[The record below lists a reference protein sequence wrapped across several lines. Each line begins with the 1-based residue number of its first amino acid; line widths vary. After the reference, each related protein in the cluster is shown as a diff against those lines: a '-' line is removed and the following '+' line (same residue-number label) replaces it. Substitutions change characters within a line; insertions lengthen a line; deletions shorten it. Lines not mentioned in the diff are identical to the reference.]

1 MPEIAANG
9 TTIFYEDVGHGP
21 PLLLLHGGLGT
32 ARLHWWKET
41 PFFAERCR
49 VIAPDLRGYGR
60 SSPPRDFPL
69 DFYERD
75 AADMAAL
82 LRYTGLY
89 PAHVLGWSDGAI
101 VALVLAVTEPE
112 LVRTLVIV
120 SGEARILPQEREGW
134 RLLVDT
140 SKWSESALRRFIEE
154 QGPQNWPGIF
164 DRLLAGY
171 HAVLERRGGEIIS
184 SRLHEIRCPTLIVH
198 GEDDPIVPVV
208 HAYEMAQ
215 RIPGA
220 WLSVFPG
227 CGHFPHREREEDFRE
242 RVLAFLDFV
251 GRFPPGAER
260 EPPRSGLA

>member
-1 MPEIAANG
+1 MPAIPANG
-9 TTIFYEDVGHGP
+9 TTIFYEDVGDGP

-32 ARLHWWKET
+32 ARLHWWKEI
-41 PFFAERCR
+41 PFFAERFR

-69 DFYERD
+69 NFYERD

-82 LRYTGLY
+82 LRQTGRG

-101 VALVLAVTEPE
+101 VALILAVEHPE
-112 LVRTLVIV
+112 LVRTLIVV

-134 RLLVDT
+134 SLLVDT
-140 SKWSESALRRFIEE
+140 SGWSEGARRRFIEE
-154 QGPQNWPGIF
+154 QGTQNWPGIF

-171 HAVLERRGGEIIS
+171 YAVLEQRGGEIIS
-184 SRLHEIRCPTLIVH
+184 GRLHEIRRPTLIVH

-220 WLSVFPG
+220 WLSVYAR
-227 CGHFPHREREEDFRE
+227 CGHVPHREREEDVRE
-242 RVLAFLDFV
+242 RVLSFLDFV
-251 GRFPPGAER
+251 DRLPLVTGEGWPLSDP
-260 EPPRSGLA
+260 S

>member
-1 MPEIAANG
+1 MPTIRASG
-9 TTIFYEDVGHGP
+9 TTIVYEDVGDGP

-32 ARLHWWKET
+32 ARLHWWKEI
-41 PFFAERCR
+41 PFFAERFH

-60 SSPPRDFPL
+60 SAPPRDFPL

-82 LRYTGLY
+82 LQQTGHV

-101 VALVLAVTEPE
+101 VALVLAVTHPE
-112 LVRTLVIV
+112 LVRTLIVV
-120 SGEARILPQEREGW
+120 SGEAHILPEEQEGW

-140 SKWSESALRRFIEE
+140 SQWSESALRRFIEE

-171 HAVLERRGGEIIS
+171 RAVLERRDGEIIS
-184 SRLHEIRCPTLIVH
+184 GRLHEIRCPTLIVH

-208 HAYEMAQ
+208 HAYEMVQ

-220 WLSVFPG
+220 WLSVYAG
-227 CGHFPHREREEDFRE
+227 CGHFPHREREEEFRE

-251 GRFPPGAER
+251 GRFPLVTGQEST
-260 EPPRSGLA
+260 RSGLA